1 MPKGQLCLFFKG
13 SQAKSSHRE
22 AYVVNEGQPS
32 YVFLALVP
40 ILPTDQWHFVT
51 RRYQKSL
58 LHVGVCV
65 WVNERER
72 DVHIDFNS
80 WQSVLVFDVFVY
92 IECKYV
98 WNWNKKKERKNCSWH
113 VSNWSLSSC
122 QLLTATSGWWSNS
135 KQVHI
140 LEFFSSV
147 KLYSGQICGWQIIF
161 RREQAGFTNHLFLVT
176 PTSWQLVRQVP
187 TH

>member
-1 MPKGQLCLFFKG
+1 MPKGYTKLCLFFKG

-22 AYVVNEGQPS
+22 AYLVNEGQPN

-51 RRYQKSL
+51 LRYRKSL

-65 WVNERER
+65 SEWERERER

-98 WNWNKKKERKNCSWH
+98 WNWNKKKIKKNPKRRYEEPVLKTQATRNRQRNSH
-113 VSNWSLSSC
+113 LKFMPLDPNYSL
-122 QLLTATSGWWSNS
+122 
-135 KQVHI
+135 
-140 LEFFSSV
+140 
-147 KLYSGQICGWQIIF
+147 
-161 RREQAGFTNHLFLVT
+161 
-176 PTSWQLVRQVP
+176 
-187 TH
+187 